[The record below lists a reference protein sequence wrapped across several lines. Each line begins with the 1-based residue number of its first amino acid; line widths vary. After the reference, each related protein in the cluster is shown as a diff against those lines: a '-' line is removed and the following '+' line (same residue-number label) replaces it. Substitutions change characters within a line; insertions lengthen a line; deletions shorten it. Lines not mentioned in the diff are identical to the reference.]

1 MRFAAAAAVFVLVL
15 ALPSWGAQP
24 RRATLKLGSVAP
36 LVVRGIG
43 FGAGE
48 HVVVTAAVPGEQRI
62 LDVEARRN
70 GRFAVTFP
78 LRLRR
83 CTPLTVRA
91 IGALGSRAIL
101 QVKPGCKSGRRGR

>member
-1 MRFAAAAAVFVLVL
+1 MRVAAAAVLMLVL
-15 ALPSWGAQP
+15 ALPSWGAEP

-43 FGAGE
+43 FGDGE
-48 HVVVTAAVPGEQRI
+48 HVAVTAAVPGEQHI
-62 LDVEARRN
+62 IEVEARRN
-70 GRFAVTFP
+70 GRFAARFP
-78 LRLRR
+78 LRLKR

-101 QVKPGCKSGRRGR
+101 QVKPGCRRGRKG

>member
-1 MRFAAAAAVFVLVL
+1 MRVTAAVVVALVF

-43 FGAGE
+43 FGAAE

-62 LDVEARRN
+62 IEVEARRN
-70 GRFAVTFP
+70 GRFAARFT
-78 LRLRR
+78 LRLER

-101 QVKPGCKSGRRGR
+101 QVKPGCKKDRKGR

>member
-1 MRFAAAAAVFVLVL
+1 MRIAGAVVLMLVL
-15 ALPSWGAQP
+15 ALPGWAAEP

-36 LVVRGIG
+36 LVVQGID

-48 HVVVTAAVPGEQRI
+48 RVAVTAAVSGKQHI
-62 LDVEARRN
+62 VGVEARKN
-70 GRFAVTFP
+70 GRFAARFP
-78 LRLRR
+78 LRLER

-101 QVKPGCKSGRRGR
+101 HVKPGCTRGRGRR

>member
-1 MRFAAAAAVFVLVL
+1 MRVAAAVVVVVLVL

-24 RRATLKLGSVAP
+24 RPATLKLGSVAP

-48 HVVVTAAVPGEQRI
+48 PVVVTAAVPGEQRI
-62 LDVEARRN
+62 VNVAARRN
-70 GRFAVTFP
+70 GRFAARFP
-78 LRLRR
+78 LRLKR

-101 QVKPGCKSGRRGR
+101 QVKPGCKRRR